1 MKISRYRWVVAL
13 AAAGVAVSALAL
25 AQTQAQTPTQAQVSP
40 APAVQAAPLRRWSE
54 YEIIMWT
61 GDSAYKKPEKLP
73 VFWKR
78 LREMGVTAGMVH
90 GDGDLRP
97 LLEEKVPYY
106 VENMVNKGLCLK
118 FSSNVRDWDKFVT
131 AWKSKRDEAGCV
143 RDYCFDDP
151 QWRGWA
157 RKEVESLVK
166 KNAPHAPLLYNLR
179 DELSVTQSANP
190 FDYDFAPAALAGFRK
205 WLEGRY
211 HTLAALNAEWETQ
224 FKTWDEVKPFTTD
237 RIKNR
242 MASGDAWPRGNPDWQ
257 AVQKLKFQPF
267 KLSGPATRWNFAP
280 WADHRTYMDVSLAGM
295 LDELRRTAHALDQ
308 WTPVGIEGTQMPS
321 AFGGYDLWRLSQS
334 LDWVEPYDVCGARA
348 IFGSFMPG
356 RTFLTTVGEQD
367 AAAARRRL
375 WHLLLEGDRGC
386 LIWWSEDSID
396 WKSDDYALT
405 PRAKAL
411 IPVLQEMRGPLAQ
424 LIFQATRERDPIA
437 IHYSQPSVQA
447 AWLIESVEDGSTWL
461 RRFSSYE
468 AARNLHAKVRMNW
481 MRTLENAGYSP
492 VYLSSEQIEQGALAK
507 FRTLVLPR
515 SYALS
520 DREAAEIGKFLA
532 PAGATVRNV
541 LADGYAGFFD
551 EHCRLRPASA
561 LAGPLKDRWVPN
573 SEAPENIC
581 VTTSQPRPAFGS
593 LAFDMQRLDQPAPT
607 AWLRQCLSDLPPA
620 VEVPVDAEVRVT
632 RHRLGAARL
641 LAFEQNHVYQMGEDL
656 KDKGATRKDPV
667 TFTANLREKG
677 HVYDLR
683 EEKYLGETDHVRLTV
698 APEVPTILAVT
709 KTKLPEGDPV
719 AALQKMAGGE

>member
-1 MKISRYRWVVAL
+1 MRKLLLPFAL
-13 AAAGVAVSALAL
+13 ALLTHSALA
-25 AQTQAQTPTQAQVSP
+25 QITP
-40 APAVQAAPLRRWSE
+40 APAIQADPFRPWPE
-54 YEIIMWT
+54 YQVIMWT

-73 VFWKR
+73 LFWQR
-78 LREMGVTAGMVH
+78 LREMGVTASMVH
-90 GDGDLRP
+90 GDGDIRP
-97 LLEEKVPYY
+97 LLEAKMPYY
-106 VENMVNKGLCLK
+106 VENIVNKGLCLK
-118 FSSNVRDWDKFVT
+118 FSSNVRNWSKFVT
-131 AWKSKRDEAGCV
+131 EWKDKRDEAGCV

-157 RKEVESLVK
+157 RKQVQSVVQ

-179 DELSVTQSANP
+179 DELSVTESANP

-205 WLEGRY
+205 WLETRY
-211 HTLAALNAEWETQ
+211 HTLDALNAEWETQ

-242 MASGDAWPRGNPDWQ
+242 MASGDALPRGNPDWQ

-267 KLSGPATRWNFAP
+267 KLQGPATRWNFAP

-295 LDELRRTAHALDQ
+295 LDELRRTAHTIDPQ
-308 WTPVGIEGTQMPS
+308 TPVGIEGTQMPS
-321 AFGGYDLWRLSQS
+321 AFGGYDLWRLSQA
-334 LDWVEPYDVCGARA
+334 LDWIEPYDICGSRA
-348 IFGSFMPG
+348 ILGSFMPG
-356 RTFLTTVGEQD
+356 RTFLTTVGEQE

-396 WKSDDYALT
+396 WQSDDYALK
-405 PRAKAL
+405 PRAKSL
-411 IPVLQEMRGPLAQ
+411 IPVLQEMRGPLAR
-424 LIFQATRERDPIA
+424 LFLHATREWDPIA

-468 AARNLHAKVRMNW
+468 AEHNRQAKVRLNW

-492 VYLSSEQIEQGALAK
+492 VYLSSEQIEQGALSK

-532 PAGATVRNV
+532 PGGATVRNV
-541 LADGYAGFFD
+541 LADGYAGAFD
-551 EHCRLRPASA
+551 EHCRLRPASV
-561 LAGPLKDRWVPN
+561 LAAQLKDRWVTN

-581 VTTSQPRPAFGS
+581 AATSQPRQAFGS
-593 LAFDMQRLDQPAPT
+593 LAFDMQRLDQPAP
-607 AWLRQCLSDLPPA
+607 ADWLRKSLADLPPA
-620 VEVPVDAEVRVT
+620 VEVPWDAEVRVT

-667 TFTANLREKG
+667 TFTAYLREKG

-683 EEKYLGETDHVRLTV
+683 TSQYLGETDHIRLTV
-698 APEVPTILAVT
+698 APEVPTVLAVT
-709 KTKLPEGDPV
+709 KAKLPEGDPV
-719 AALQKMAGGE
+719 SALQKLGEGK